1 MPGAPRRIRIV
12 AVVAALAAAASFS
25 SVAFAHDE
33 IESSIP
39 EHKAQ
44 IQVGEPIT
52 EVTINFGE
60 PVDGVE
66 LGLRGPDDERI
77 AGDVT
82 VISGTQARLN
92 FAKLTDEGQYIVQY
106 LAEEDGHLVAG
117 AITFTYGN
125 PSWSGCR
132 YRYLDHFRS
141 GRCGNSRRRRILQFP
156 AEQRPRRHQ
165 RRRHRSRLIND
176 RRSGDA
182 VQAISFRRCRSGSCR
197 RSHSS
202 PCRCGLPG
210 TVRSC
215 SGSR

>member
-1 MPGAPRRIRIV
+1 MQGAPRRSRIV

-33 IESSIP
+33 IESSVP

-44 IQVGEPIT
+44 IQVDEPVT

-60 PVDGVE
+60 PVASVE

-92 FAKLTDEGQYIVQY
+92 FAKLTDQGQYIVQY

-117 AITFTYGN
+117 AITFTYGD
-125 PSWSGCR
+125 PAGEGADIAIWIIFGVVAAA
-132 YRYLDHFRS
+132 
-141 GRCGNSRRRRILQFP
+141 ILGAGAFF
-156 AEQRPRRHQ
+156 
-165 RRRHRSRLIND
+165 
-176 RRSGDA
+176 
-182 VQAISFRRCRSGSCR
+182 SFRRNNA
-197 RSHSS
+197 
-202 PCRCGLPG
+202 PDG
-210 TVRSC
+210 TSVDDTVPA
-215 SGSR
+215 

>member
-1 MPGAPRRIRIV
+1 MQGAPRRIRIV

-33 IESSIP
+33 IESSVP

-44 IQVGEPIT
+44 IDEPIT

-60 PVDGVE
+60 PVAGVE

-82 VISGTQARLN
+82 VISDTQARVN

-117 AITFTYGN
+117 AITFTYGD
-125 PSWSGCR
+125 PAGEGADIGIWIIFGIVAAA
-132 YRYLDHFRS
+132 
-141 GRCGNSRRRRILQFP
+141 ILGAGAF
-156 AEQRPRRHQ
+156 
-165 RRRHRSRLIND
+165 
-176 RRSGDA
+176 
-182 VQAISFRRCRSGSCR
+182 VSFRRYNAVD
-197 RSHSS
+197 
-202 PCRCGLPG
+202 G
-210 TVRSC
+210 TNDDDIVPA
-215 SGSR
+215 

>member
-1 MPGAPRRIRIV
+1 MQGAPRRIRIV

-33 IESSIP
+33 IESSVP

-44 IQVGEPIT
+44 IDEPIT

-60 PVDGVE
+60 PVAGVE

-82 VISGTQARLN
+82 VISDTQARVN

-117 AITFTYGN
+117 AITFTYGD
-125 PSWSGCR
+125 PAGEGADIGIWIIFGIVAAA
-132 YRYLDHFRS
+132 
-141 GRCGNSRRRRILQFP
+141 ILGAGAFF
-156 AEQRPRRHQ
+156 
-165 RRRHRSRLIND
+165 
-176 RRSGDA
+176 
-182 VQAISFRRCRSGSCR
+182 SFRRYNAVDDTSDDDIV
-197 RSHSS
+197 
-202 PCRCGLPG
+202 PA
-210 TVRSC
+210 
-215 SGSR
+215 

>member
-1 MPGAPRRIRIV
+1 MQGAPRRIRIV

-33 IESSIP
+33 IESSVP

-44 IQVGEPIT
+44 IDEPIT

-60 PVDGVE
+60 PVAGVE

-82 VISGTQARLN
+82 VISDTQARLN

-117 AITFTYGN
+117 AITFTYGE
-125 PSWSGCR
+125 PAGEGADIGIWIIFGVVAAA
-132 YRYLDHFRS
+132 
-141 GRCGNSRRRRILQFP
+141 IL
-156 AEQRPRRHQ
+156 
-165 RRRHRSRLIND
+165 
-176 RRSGDA
+176 G
-182 VQAISFRRCRSGSCR
+182 VGAIFSFRRNNA
-197 RSHSS
+197 
-202 PCRCGLPG
+202 PDG
-210 TVRSC
+210 TLDDDTVPA
-215 SGSR
+215 

>member
-92 FAKLTDEGQYIVQY
+92 FAKLTDEVQY

-125 PSWSGCR
+125 PAGQGADTGIWIIFGVVAAA
-132 YRYLDHFRS
+132 
-141 GRCGNSRRRRILQFP
+141 ILGAGAFF
-156 AEQRPRRHQ
+156 
-165 RRRHRSRLIND
+165 
-176 RRSGDA
+176 
-182 VQAISFRRCRSGSCR
+182 SFRRNNA
-197 RSHSS
+197 
-202 PCRCGLPG
+202 PDG
-210 TVRSC
+210 TSDDDTVPA
-215 SGSR
+215 

>member
-1 MPGAPRRIRIV
+1 MQGAPRRIRIV

-33 IESSIP
+33 IESSVP

-44 IQVGEPIT
+44 IDEPIT

-60 PVDGVE
+60 PVAGVE

-82 VISGTQARLN
+82 VISDTQARVN

-117 AITFTYGN
+117 AITFTYGD
-125 PSWSGCR
+125 PAGEGADIGIWIIFGIVAAA
-132 YRYLDHFRS
+132 
-141 GRCGNSRRRRILQFP
+141 ILGAGAFF
-156 AEQRPRRHQ
+156 
-165 RRRHRSRLIND
+165 
-176 RRSGDA
+176 
-182 VQAISFRRCRSGSCR
+182 SFRRYNAAD
-197 RSHSS
+197 
-202 PCRCGLPG
+202 G
-210 TVRSC
+210 TSDDDIVPA
-215 SGSR
+215 